1 MLFFYYIFF
10 SLIVLCLLIKRIIL
24 THNPKNHISHITTST
39 HTPPSYPII
48 GCLISFYK
56 NSHRLL
62 DFYTHLL
69 SQSPTQT
76 ILINRLGARRT
87 IITANPLNV
96 EYILKTNFTN
106 FPKGKPFTEILTD
119 LLGCGIFNVDGK
131 LWSQQRKIGSH
142 EFTTRSLKDFV
153 AKTLE
158 DEVQQRLI
166 PLLELASNGN
176 HVIDMQDVLRRLTFE
191 IVCKVSLGYDP
202 CCLDL
207 SKPLPPLLSA
217 FDKASEISAIR
228 SHSPIHLIWKIKRL
242 LNVGSEKLLK
252 EAVKLVHESVN
263 EIIRKK
269 KKEISERN
277 NVSGSDLLTKLLEGG
292 HDEIM
297 VRDMVISFI
306 MAGRDTT
313 SAAMTWLLWLLSKNT
328 SQEEL
333 IVKGV
338 REVFGGKNND
348 DEFELMRSFD
358 YEGLKDMKYLKACL
372 CESMR
377 LYPPVAWDSKHAA
390 NNDVLPDGTRV
401 GKGDR
406 VTYFPYGMGR
416 MEALW
421 GKDWN
426 EFKPERWF
434 DEPIEEGGN
443 NNEGVLKYVSPYK
456 FSVFQAGPRVCL
468 GKDMAFIQ
476 MEYVVAS
483 ILNQFEIEPVSID
496 QPVFVPFLTAYM
508 AGGFNVRVHKRVQ
521 NGTYGRKMGA

>member
-1 MLFFYYIFF
+1 M
-10 SLIVLCLLIKRIIL
+10 
-24 THNPKNHISHITTST
+24 
-39 HTPPSYPII
+39 
-48 GCLISFYK
+48 
-56 NSHRLL
+56 
-62 DFYTHLL
+62 
-69 SQSPTQT
+69 
-76 ILINRLGARRT
+76 
-87 IITANPLNV
+87 
-96 EYILKTNFTN
+96 
-106 FPKGKPFTEILTD
+106 
-119 LLGCGIFNVDGK
+119 
-131 LWSQQRKIGSH
+131 
-142 EFTTRSLKDFV
+142 
-153 AKTLE
+153 
-158 DEVQQRLI
+158 
-166 PLLELASNGN
+166 
-176 HVIDMQDVLRRLTFE
+176 
-191 IVCKVSLGYDP
+191 
-202 CCLDL
+202 
-207 SKPLPPLLSA
+207 
-217 FDKASEISAIR
+217 
-228 SHSPIHLIWKIKRL
+228 
-242 LNVGSEKLLK
+242 
-252 EAVKLVHESVN
+252 
-263 EIIRKK
+263 
-269 KKEISERN
+269 
-277 NVSGSDLLTKLLEGG
+277 TKLLEGG

-313 SAAMTWLLWLLSKNT
+313 SAAMTWLLWLLSKNP
-328 SQEEL
+328 SQEDL

-338 REVFGGKNND
+338 KEVLGGKNKD

-358 YEGLKDMKYLKACL
+358 YEGLKEMKYLKACL

-434 DEPIEEGGN
+434 EEPIEEGGN

-483 ILNQFEIEPVSID
+483 ILNQFEIRPVSID

-508 AGGFNVRVHKRVQ
+508 DGGFNVRVHKRVQ

>member
-1 MLFFYYIFF
+1 MLSYYYIFF
-10 SLIVLCLLIKRIIL
+10 AIFFLSFFFNRIRL
-24 THNPKNHISHITTST
+24 SYKYPKNHTSHFSTST
-39 HTPPSYPII
+39 YTPPSYPII

-56 NSHRLL
+56 NRGRLL
-62 DFYTHLL
+62 DYYTHHL

-76 ILINRLGARRT
+76 ILLNRLGARRT
-87 IITANPLNV
+87 IITANPINV

-106 FPKGKPFTEILTD
+106 FPKGKPFTEILGD
-119 LLGCGIFNVDGK
+119 LLGCGIFNVDGN
-131 LWSQQRKIGSH
+131 LWSKQRKLASH

-158 DEVQQRLI
+158 DEVQHRLI

-176 HVIDMQDVLRRLTFE
+176 HVIDMQDVLRRLAFE

-217 FDKASEISAIR
+217 FDKASEISAMR
-228 SHSPIHLIWKIKRL
+228 AASPVHLIWKIKRM
-242 LNVGSEKLLK
+242 LNVGSEKSLK
-252 EAVKLVHESVN
+252 EAVNLVHESVN

-269 KKEISERN
+269 KKEISEKN
-277 NVSGSDLLTKLLEGG
+277 NIVSGSDLLTKLLEAGN
-292 HDEIM
+292 DEIM
-297 VRDMVISFI
+297 VRDMVISMI

-313 SAAMTWLLWLLSKNT
+313 SAAMTWLLWLLSKNQ
-328 SQEEL
+328 SKEEL

-338 REVFGGKNND
+338 REVFGRKNN

-358 YEGLKDMKYLKACL
+358 YEGLKEMKYLKACL

-377 LYPPVAWDSKHAA
+377 LYPPVAWDSKHATR
-390 NNDVLPDGTRV
+390 DDMLPDGTRI

-421 GKDWN
+421 GKDWY
-426 EFKPERWF
+426 EFKPDRWF
-434 DEPIEEGGN
+434 DESVGEVDN
-443 NNEGVLKYVSPYK
+443 NGVLKVVSPYK

-476 MEYVVAS
+476 MQYVVAS
-483 ILNQFEIEPVSID
+483 ILNRFEFKPVSVD
-496 QPVFVPFLTAYM
+496 QPIFVPFLTAYM
-508 AGGFNVRVHKRVQ
+508 AGGFKVRVHIRVS
-521 NGTYGRKMGA
+521 K